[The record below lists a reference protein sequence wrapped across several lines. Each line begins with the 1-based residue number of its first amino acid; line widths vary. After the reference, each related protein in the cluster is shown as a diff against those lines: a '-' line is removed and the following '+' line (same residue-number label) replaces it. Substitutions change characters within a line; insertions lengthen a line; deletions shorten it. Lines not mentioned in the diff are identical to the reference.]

1 MHVIFF
7 FNMHGIIKKSVFQ
20 SSELVP
26 KLEAIGQK
34 MDGFRRS
41 FEYIQDY
48 VSIYGLKIWQ
58 EEMSRIINY
67 NVEQE
72 CNAFLRHKAS
82 VLVQLFFLLKM
93 VCPVICY
100 FIHNYN
106 FIKFYICICYLIY
119 VILIFNH
126 KFALLKI
133 KV

>member
-1 MHVIFF
+1 MHD
-7 FNMHGIIKKSVFQ
+7 IIKKSVFQ

-82 VLVQLFFLLKM
+82 VLVQFFFFLLK
-93 VCPVICY
+93 
-100 FIHNYN
+100 
-106 FIKFYICICYLIY
+106 
-119 VILIFNH
+119 
-126 KFALLKI
+126 
-133 KV
+133 